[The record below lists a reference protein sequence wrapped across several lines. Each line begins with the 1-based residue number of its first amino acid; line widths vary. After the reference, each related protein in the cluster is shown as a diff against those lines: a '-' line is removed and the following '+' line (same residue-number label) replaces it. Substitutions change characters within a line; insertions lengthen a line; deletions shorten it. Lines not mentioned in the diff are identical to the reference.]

1 MTKQVLAAG
10 GQHLLELLADGQLH
24 SGEALAA
31 SLGVSRAAV
40 WKRIKALRSLELE
53 ITSEPGKGYRL
64 PYRLEF
70 LNREDIEAGLLNG
83 AREDIQNV
91 EILHSVDSTNRY
103 LLNKLA
109 GGSIHGQVC
118 LAEFQSAGRGRRA
131 RRWVAPYGSGLCMSL
146 GWDFGAEPA
155 ALTALGLAVAVG
167 VARVL
172 DNIGVA
178 EVGIKWPNDIFHKNK
193 KLGGILIDLQ
203 TQGGGPAHTV
213 IGIGIN
219 FSLPPEL
226 VATLGEKF
234 RQPWTDL
241 RSAVDKP
248 LSRNQVV
255 ASLLNELVPLLSSYQ
270 DAGFG
275 PLRSHW
281 QRYDYLTGRDVELD
295 MSGKLISG
303 SYQGVDSDGALILSL
318 DGRLGKYFS
327 GDVSVT
333 PL

>member
-1 MTKQVLAAG
+1 
-10 GQHLLELLADGQLH
+10 
-24 SGEALAA
+24 
-31 SLGVSRAAV
+31 
-40 WKRIKALRSLELE
+40 
-53 ITSEPGKGYRL
+53 
-64 PYRLEF
+64 
-70 LNREDIEAGLLNG
+70 
-83 AREDIQNV
+83 
-91 EILHSVDSTNRY
+91 
-103 LLNKLA
+103 
-109 GGSIHGQVC
+109 
-118 LAEFQSAGRGRRA
+118 
-131 RRWVAPYGSGLCMSL
+131 MSL

-318 DGRLGKYFS
+318 DGKLGKYFS